1 MTLSVEEL
9 RFQHKAI
16 LEVLIADI
24 MAARRTGKDDE
35 INAALEAIGEFRL
48 DTPFIELQKRAKEVR
63 EVATHGIIEA
73 ALNELAEIAASLG
86 SAGETFKSASHIA
99 ATGRKELLFP
109 RLAATA
115 SQTLETFAQ
124 LETAVKAV
132 EEKLESTDELGVI
145 PDALKTV
152 RSALEDLKEKIK
164 QFDPN

>member
-9 RFQHKAI
+9 KNQHTAK

-24 MAARRTGKDDE
+24 MAARRTDNDNK
-35 INAALEAIGEFRL
+35 INSALEAIGEFRL
-48 DTPFIELQKRAKEVR
+48 DTPFPELQKRAKEAR
-63 EVATHGIIEA
+63 EVATHEIREA
-73 ALNELAEIAASLG
+73 ALTELAEIAARLS
-86 SAGETFKSASHIA
+86 SAGETFKSVSHIA

-115 SQTLETFAQ
+115 SQTLETFSQ

-132 EEKLESTDELGVI
+132 EEKIESADELGDI

-152 RSALEDLKEKIK
+152 KNALENLREKIK
-164 QFDPN
+164 QFETA